1 MEEESALPVR
11 CINCEVDVGQNSAP
25 FIRCIECS
33 TKDSEVILCALCFLM
48 GAECGAHKRGHNYQ
62 VEDPSGPPVF
72 SAKAGA
78 ERPWGWKEDMQLI
91 AAAHKFRLGNWD
103 EIAKSM
109 KTERTAEEAKNHF
122 DRYFVRGALGR
133 HASSIISRCPVQEN
147 CVFFVQI
154 YGFLLLS
161 SRSSETSRPDRNL
174 EIGTSMEPHYCSV
187 TRPFVDDMTV
197 GECYSPERDPLFGG
211 DNRSSA
217 GKSKWQYVVDFI
229 RENDVSVDLNDTNW
243 FEQLRNE
250 LHSYRDE
257 QMGSCHED
265 GVLND
270 SMLSDTTNVSV
281 LEAPSAPTALTPPL
295 SPVRVI
301 INSADVSSDESSELG
316 AALAPIRTR
325 RFSHARMVSNVGLQ
339 SSGDETDHSSRQE
352 SPRRASLPGT
362 SCAKRMKYMSKK
374 GRRLK
379 RIASKNKERD
389 GTFAKPKVT
398 VKISERDQ
406 EHLLATYTEPYLRSA
421 HSTGASQLEKLS
433 KIKEDDLQLLAYMPK
448 RDDFEHEYNNEC
460 ERLISRLQLNPLTSG
475 DEDEEFALGVKINK
489 VLYYNRQLMQ
499 RLQRKNMLRE
509 FDLISEFFD
518 KIKNNAAH
526 PRKALSPQSR
536 ISDRCQ
542 ERYDE
547 KRYLLSK
554 VRQVVNKEEFKQL
567 SDVIARLES
576 TTRRIEELK
585 DMKARGI
592 KVLKPGQKIEHDQ
605 HSRRRKRRGDKYRN
619 SQRKVTLRWNRFK
632 RWNKRQQLKNEAT
645 ESDA

>member
-133 HASSIISRCPVQEN
+133 HASSIISR
-147 CVFFVQI
+147 
-154 YGFLLLS
+154 
-161 SRSSETSRPDRNL
+161 
-174 EIGTSMEPHYCSV
+174 
-187 TRPFVDDMTV
+187 PFVDDMTV
-197 GECYSPERDPLFGG
+197 GECYSPERDPLFDG